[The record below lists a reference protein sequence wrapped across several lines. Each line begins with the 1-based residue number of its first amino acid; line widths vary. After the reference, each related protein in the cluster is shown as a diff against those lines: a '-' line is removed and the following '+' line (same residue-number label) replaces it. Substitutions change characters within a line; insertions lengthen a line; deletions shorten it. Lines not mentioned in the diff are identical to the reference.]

1 MTNVLLD
8 DTALT
13 LIDRNDLAVG
23 MIDKVMGQILTMMYR
38 HQNIPDLDINE
49 APRVGDFCF
58 FRHSEK
64 SKLQNIN
71 TLRLGLIV
79 GVSDKGLDGLS
90 RSLFIQART
99 RQEGDADDPQA
110 KAGRIFTFHRKP
122 SDIVLIESSREKA
135 MHDLFRADILRQHQ
149 AFTFPTADKNT
160 HHA

>member
-1 MTNVLLD
+1 M
-8 DTALT
+8 
-13 LIDRNDLAVG
+13 
-23 MIDKVMGQILTMMYR
+23 
-38 HQNIPDLDINE
+38 QNT
-49 APRVGDFCF
+49 
-58 FRHSEK
+58 
-64 SKLQNIN
+64 N

-135 MHDLFRADILRQHQ
+135 MHDLFQADILRQHQ
-149 AFTFPTADKNT
+149 AFTTPTAGEDAPNT
-160 HHA
+160 PDELIEVQEDPEEVTRLEATTNKRQGQLGVRRSARISAKASQACIMLLAMTPEQTPSAREK